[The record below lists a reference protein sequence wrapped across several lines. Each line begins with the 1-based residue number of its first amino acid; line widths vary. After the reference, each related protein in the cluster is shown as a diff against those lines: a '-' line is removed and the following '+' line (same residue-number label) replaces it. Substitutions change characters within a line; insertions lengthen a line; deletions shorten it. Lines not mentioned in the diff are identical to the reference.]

1 MKPSQTTAIIVA
13 AGTGSRMGVQVM
25 PKQFLPVGG
34 MPILAHTLKRFDS
47 ATVVDH
53 IVLVI
58 RPEDRERCETLIAE
72 HGIAKAITIV
82 DGGKE
87 RQDSVLRGLR
97 AAPPQTE
104 IVLIHDA
111 VRMFVTEEMLHESID
126 AARHIGASVVAVPA
140 KDTIK
145 EAVDSAN
152 GAHNRWPLVA
162 KTYNRR
168 LLWQIQTPQTFQY
181 QLILDCYE
189 RAIAEGFDATDD
201 AMMAEYSGH
210 PVALVTGSYRNIKI
224 TTPDDLLMAEA
235 FLQRQDGRD
244 ARMCS

>member
-1 MKPSQTTAIIVA
+1 
-13 AGTGSRMGVQVM
+13 MGAQAL

-34 MPILAHTLKRFDS
+34 IPILAHTLKIFDS
-47 ATVVDH
+47 AA
-53 IVLVI
+53 IVNQIILVI
-58 RPEDRERCETLIAE
+58 RAEDRERCERLIAE
-72 HGIAKAITIV
+72 HGIAKPISIV
-82 DGGKE
+82 EGGKE

-111 VRMFVTEEMLHESID
+111 VRMFVTEAMIHESID
-126 AARHIGASVVAVPA
+126 AARQIGASVVAVPA

-145 EAVDSAN
+145 EAVSRAENSA
-152 GAHNRWPLVA
+152 GRWPLVS

-168 LLWQIQTPQTFQY
+168 FLWQIQTPQTFQY
-181 QLILDCYE
+181 RLILACYE

-224 TTPDDLLMAEA
+224 TTPDDLLIAEA
-235 FLQRQDGRD
+235 FLQRQEGR
-244 ARMCS
+244 

>member
-1 MKPSQTTAIIVA
+1 MKPFQTTAILVA
-13 AGTGSRMGVQVM
+13 AGTGSRMGVQAL

-47 ATVVDH
+47 AAIIDQ

-58 RPEDRERCETLIAE
+58 RSEDRERCETLIAE

-82 DGGKE
+82 DGGRE

-97 AAPPQTE
+97 AAPSETE

-111 VRMFVTEEMLHESID
+111 VRMFVTAEMLHESID
-126 AARHIGASVVAVPA
+126 AARLIGASVVAVPA

-145 EAVDSAN
+145 EAVERPND
-152 GAHNRWPLVA
+152 AHGRWPLVS
-162 KTYNRR
+162 KTYNRHVQ
-168 LLWQIQTPQTFQY
+168 WQIQTPQTFQY

-189 RAIAEGFDATDD
+189 RAIAEGFNATDD
-201 AMMAEYSGH
+201 AMMAEYAGH
-210 PVALVTGSYRNIKI
+210 PVALVSGSYRNIKI
-224 TTPDDLLMAEA
+224 TTPDDLLIAEA
-235 FLQRQDGRD
+235 FLQRQEE
-244 ARMCS
+244 